1 MIPVCPP
8 SYDYILPPIVVVP
21 DPGYYD
27 PGYDPD
33 PPPVGFGPSMVPFAM
48 PDPGFGVA
56 GPLPPRDMI
65 ERWQARP
72 EKPARRGDPER
83 SIELVT
89 IGDRLFRA
97 GNTRRAAERYE
108 QAVRADPNAAAPH
121 IGLAQLAVVRGEYA
135 EAAQHVREALTAQ
148 PGWLIHAP
156 DISATYLEPAD
167 FHASIARLE
176 SHLQAHPTDRD
187 AWLVLGAQWYL
198 SGQTGRAADVFL
210 RLTDRKA
217 DATLEAF
224 LDASASKNQEE

>member
-8 SYDYILPPIVVVP
+8 LYDYVLPPIFVVP
-21 DPGYYD
+21 DSGYYD
-27 PGYDPD
+27 PG
-33 PPPVGFGPSMVPFAM
+33 PPPMAFGPSMVPLAS

-56 GPLPPRDMI
+56 GPLPPREMA
-65 ERWQARP
+65 ERWQGAP
-72 EKPARRGDPER
+72 AKPAKRSDPER
-83 SIELVT
+83 SNQLVT
-89 IGDRLFRA
+89 IGNRLFRA
-97 GNTRRAAERYE
+97 GNTRRAGERYE

-121 IGLAQLAVVRGEYA
+121 IGLAQLALARGDYA

-148 PGWLIHAP
+148 PGWLLHAP

-167 FHASIARLE
+167 FAAEIAKLE

-187 AWLVLGAQWYL
+187 AWFVLGAQWYL
-198 SGQTGRAADVFL
+198 SGQTRRAADVFL

-224 LDASASKNQEE
+224 LDASTSKNQED

>member
-1 MIPVCPP
+1 
-8 SYDYILPPIVVVP
+8 
-21 DPGYYD
+21 
-27 PGYDPD
+27 
-33 PPPVGFGPSMVPFAM
+33 MVPLAS

-56 GPLPPRDMI
+56 GPLPPREMA
-65 ERWQARP
+65 ERWQGAP
-72 EKPARRGDPER
+72 AKPAKRSDPER
-83 SIELVT
+83 SNQLVT

-97 GNTRRAAERYE
+97 GNTRRAGERYE
-108 QAVRADPNAAAPH
+108 QAVRADPNAAAPR
-121 IGLAQLAVVRGEYA
+121 IGLAQLALARGDYA

-167 FHASIARLE
+167 FAAEIAKLE

-187 AWLVLGAQWYL
+187 AWFVLGAQWYL
-198 SGQTGRAADVFL
+198 SGQTRRAADVFL

-224 LDASASKNQEE
+224 LDASASKNQED